1 MFHLHFQKPKNPW
14 GACPTR
20 IGASWASFIA
30 AFGQRCCGTIT
41 GAASCWMDWPMS
53 PSGTRFEWFCRM
65 VVIWCPKIP
74 LLPWPAMACHGL
86 PWPAMAYDVGFLPPF
101 FFWTNMDRPK
111 RNVVFEENWQESI
124 VLSQK
129 SWISACCFLW
139 KPGNLFEATS
149 WYIDQSIQ
157 ITRCITESWSSPV
170 DQVPKEVAPLLDGK
184 AEGIL
189 PSDYQLRRRHCRTE
203 RVWVDTKKRTKRTQ
217 TFRRWLLSK
226 MNDSCRIL

>member
-53 PSGTRFEWFCRM
+53 PSGTRFEWFGRM
-65 VVIWCPKIP
+65 MVIWCPKIP

-86 PWPAMAYDVGFLPPF
+86 PWLMMLVFYLHFFL
-101 FFWTNMDRPK
+101 TNMDRPK
-111 RNVVFEENWQESI
+111 RNVAFEENWQESI

-139 KPGNLFEATS
+139 NLMKLVWS
-149 WYIDQSIQ
+149 YIMVYRWYIYTNHQMHHRKLEFPS
-157 ITRCITESWSSPV
+157 RPG
-170 DQVPKEVAPLLDGK
+170 PKEVAPLLDGK

-203 RVWVDTKKRTKRTQ
+203 RVWVDTKRRTKRTQ